1 MVWVQIATDTGPF
14 TLHQTNELHLKHPR
28 TRLLLGLKDMGSKPA
43 LRLASIVP
51 KKQGGRMTDTGG
63 RPITSKRPEH
73 LQDGN

>member
-1 MVWVQIATDTGPF
+1 
-14 TLHQTNELHLKHPR
+14 
-28 TRLLLGLKDMGSKPA
+28 MGSNPA